1 MNGEQGFEGEAL
13 MDAPRSR
20 HVPVVERV
28 IAAMHRG
35 EDGALCLSTMAEMAN
50 LSPYHFARTFRTVT
64 GVPPGEFLTAWR
76 LERAKRLLLSTE
88 MGVAEVCFEVGY
100 ESAGTFATRFRRLV
114 GLPPGRMRRLPEEL
128 HEALVGADGE
138 AWPLSPSPAEAGV
151 AFRVHGPD
159 LAGSVIF
166 AGLFPTAVPQG
177 RPVAG
182 TVLNAP
188 GSHRLRRVPDGHYH
202 LMAAALPLS
211 GNPWGLLAPG
221 GALRVGRAPR
231 PLTVRGGRVGEPVS
245 VALRPMRLT
254 DPPVLVSL
262 PALLLERLTSGPND
276 P

>member
-1 MNGEQGFEGEAL
+1 VGA
-13 MDAPRSR
+13 APSR
-20 HVPVVERV
+20 HLMAVERV
-28 IAAMHRG
+28 IAAMHRH
-35 EDGALCLSTMAEMAN
+35 EDGALYLHTMAEMAN
-50 LSPYHFARTFRTVT
+50 LSPYHFARTFREVT
-64 GVPPGEFLTAWR
+64 GIPPGEFLKAVR
-76 LERAKRLLLSTE
+76 LERAKRLLLGTE

-100 ESAGTFATRFRRLV
+100 ESVGTFATRFRDLV

-128 HEALVGADGE
+128 HAALGRADG
-138 AWPLSPSPAEAGV
+138 WYQSLSSPDAAGV
-151 AFRVHGPD
+151 SFRVHGHD
-159 LAGSVIF
+159 LHESMIF

-211 GNPWGLLAPG
+211 GDPWGLLAPG

-231 PLTVRGGRVGEPVS
+231 PLTIRGGRLGEPVS
-245 VALRPMRLT
+245 VALRPIRLT